1 MDKLARTESSPRR
14 TTREERPVHPC
25 TRDLVFSLATCGSL
39 FVLGS
44 WSLTAVGCSAQAKT
58 NEQRMSQRRN
68 LNPVTPE
75 QIAAKEA
82 AKNAAMFKTKPTNA
96 KMATKSG
103 STTTTGSTTT
113 APVTLTTAT
122 ATATQPA
129 VTSLTPILDDNC
141 NPLAE
146 NADNVL
152 AHQPNSYLSKKK
164 TIPNTTAP
172 MLTAYTTSPL
182 PEQNDTVML
191 SSSFTKEKYY
201 MPNGMVALR
210 SWSGGPTSPWN
221 SSNTAGTTTGNWVGS
236 GWNAGTSTGTS
247 TGTGN
252 WNGTGATTVA
262 STGSTTT
269 STTAF
274 TTNRTGSPSNA
285 VATNSNTKFGTGNTT
300 AGNTT
305 TGNTTELSQLLANAF
320 AANSEGTMDPM
331 RVWFIYASL
340 AVSNPD
346 IKLPEGWS
354 NDLVPAE
361 RDRVLAAHAGFAA
374 LGKSFRDGATNVDT
388 STRQALIAA
397 LTGEPALTIPRVD
410 LCSKVVGYGDY
421 SPIGRRNFL
430 QGSNNRVIVYS
441 ELDGFKSNLENGKWT
456 TRLATRVSII
466 ASNGNSS
473 AWSRT
478 PEWTEVVDTADNRR
492 NEFFLGEI
500 IPINANL
507 AMGNYFVRVEV
518 KDLTTG
524 ATTSSIVPFKVLDK
538 QAFAAAGDN
547 GETN

>member
-82 AKNAAMFKTKPTNA
+82 AKNAAMFKTKPTNSKVA
-96 KMATKSG
+96 
-103 STTTTGSTTT
+103 TTTTNGSTSGSTTT
-113 APVTLTTAT
+113 APVTLTAAT

-182 PEQNDTVML
+182 PEQNDTVTL
-191 SSSFTKEKYY
+191 ASSFTKEKYY

-374 LGKSFRDGATNVDT
+374 LGKSFRDGATNVDST
-388 STRQALIAA
+388 TRQALVAA

>member
-68 LNPVTPE
+68 TNPVTPE

-210 SWSGGPTSPWN
+210 SWSGGPTSLWN
-221 SSNTAGTTTGNWVGS
+221 SSNTAGTTTGNW
-236 GWNAGTSTGTS
+236 
-247 TGTGN
+247 TGN
-252 WNGTGATTVA
+252 NWTDSSATTVA
-262 STGSTTT
+262 TTSRTGSTT
-269 STTAF
+269 
-274 TTNRTGSPSNA
+274 NA
-285 VATNSNTKFGTGNTT
+285 VATNSTTKPFTGNT
-300 AGNTT
+300 G

-374 LGKSFRDGATNVDT
+374 LGKSFRDGATNVDST
-388 STRQALIAA
+388 TRQALVAA

-466 ASNGNSS
+466 ASNGNNS

>member
-68 LNPVTPE
+68 TNPVTPE

-96 KMATKSG
+96 KVA
-103 STTTTGSTTT
+103 STTTNGSTTT
-113 APVTLTTAT
+113 APVTLTAAT

-152 AHQPNSYLSKKK
+152 AHQPNSYLSKQK

-172 MLTAYTTSPL
+172 MLTAYTTAPL
-182 PEQNDTVML
+182 PEQNDTITL
-191 SSSFTKEKYY
+191 ASSFTKEKYY

-210 SWSGGPTSPWN
+210 SWSGGPTSAWN
-221 SSNTAGTTTGNWVGS
+221 SSNTAGSSTGNWTGS
-236 GWNAGTSTGTS
+236 KWNTTGTS
-247 TGTGN
+247 SGNGN
-252 WNGTGATTVA
+252 WNGNGGTTVA
-262 STGSTTT
+262 TTSRTGSTT
-269 STTAF
+269 
-274 TTNRTGSPSNA
+274 NA
-285 VATNSNTKFGTGNTT
+285 VATNSTTKFGTGNTGT
-300 AGNTT
+300 GNTG
-305 TGNTTELSQLLANAF
+305 TGNTGTGNTGTGNTGTGTTTELSQLLANAF

-441 ELDGFKSNLENGKWT
+441 ELDGFRSNLENGKWT

>member
-44 WSLTAVGCSAQAKT
+44 WSLTAAGCSAQAKT
-58 NEQRMSQRRN
+58 NEQRMAQRRN

-75 QIAAKEA
+75 QIAAKTA
-82 AKNAAMFKTKPTNA
+82 AKNAAMFKSKP
-96 KMATKSG
+96 
-103 STTTTGSTTT
+103 STTTTTAQLTSAAPETLT
-113 APVTLTTAT
+113 APTAT
-122 ATATQPA
+122 KTQPA
-129 VTSLTPILDDNC
+129 VIALTPILDDNC
-141 NPLAE
+141 NPIAE
-146 NADNVL
+146 NADTIL
-152 AHQPNSYLSKKK
+152 AHHPNTYLNKTK
-164 TIPNTTAP
+164 TIPNTSAP
-172 MLTAYTTSPL
+172 MLSAYTTAPL
-182 PEQNDTVML
+182 PEQNETGFL
-191 SSSFTKEKYY
+191 IASSFTKEKYY

-210 SWSGGPTSPWN
+210 SWSNSPW
-221 SSNTAGTTTGNWVGS
+221 SSTNGTTGTQTGQ
-236 GWNAGTSTGTS
+236 
-247 TGTGN
+247 N
-252 WNGTGATTVA
+252 WNGQNWNGNSGNSMIAR
-262 STGSTTT
+262 TT
-269 STTAF
+269 SP
-274 TTNRTGSPSNA
+274 TNS
-285 VATNSNTKFGTGNTT
+285 VATNASTRFNTTTTASNTGNTNNS
-300 AGNTT
+300 NTG

-354 NDLVPAE
+354 TDLVPAE

-388 STRQALIAA
+388 ATRQALVAA

-492 NEFFLGEI
+492 SEFFLGEI

-518 KDLTTG
+518 KDLASG